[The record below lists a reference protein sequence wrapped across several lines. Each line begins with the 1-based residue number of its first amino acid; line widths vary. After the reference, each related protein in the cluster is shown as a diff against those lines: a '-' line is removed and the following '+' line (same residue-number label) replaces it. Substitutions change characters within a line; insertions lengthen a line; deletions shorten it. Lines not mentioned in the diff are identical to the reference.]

1 MKGLL
6 FLQNRQRK
14 NLAFHRYV
22 HVNYFAR
29 IHISL
34 VMTIKPL
41 PPPMEPGSS
50 SEDEV
55 PLQSLKIK
63 IPAGSQAKR
72 KRVVSSSS
80 SEEVYFYARFPFA
93 MLTFPFVATTPVIS
107 TP

>member
-1 MKGLL
+1 MLL
-6 FLQNRQRK
+6 LKRQNHQRK
-14 NLAFHRYV
+14 NHRYV

-63 IPAGSQAKR
+63 IPGGSQTKR

-80 SEEVYFYARFPFA
+80 SEEVCFYARLPFA
-93 MLTFPFVATTPVIS
+93 MLTFPLVATAPIIS